1 MFRGEE
7 LVQQSSTALVAVNEY
22 TNSLTYWDPIVDVFR
37 ARKTQTC
44 YSVNAAPG
52 LTCTDDRSL
61 DATALLA
68 YEHSKRRLPPEL
80 RRLQ

>member
-22 TNSLTYWDPIVDVFR
+22 TSSLTYWDATVDVFS
-37 ARKTQTC
+37 ARKTRHTQFRQRR
-44 YSVNAAPG
+44 PR